1 MKASHRSNLSS
12 PQSLDKIQNS
22 DIQHLYI
29 KKPRLQKQNSKKE
42 YTASNTQTTVRKSVT
57 QDAQTVRK
65 SDASNGYNMDI
76 LIRQVPSK
84 QNLLAEQPSAQ
95 EANSS
100 QEDNES
106 ALDGMNEAR
115 RICGIGLREQEDLEL
130 PN

>member
-12 PQSLDKIQNS
+12 PQSPDKIQNS

-29 KKPRLQKQNSKKE
+29 AKPRLQKQNSKKE
-42 YTASNTQTTVRKSVT
+42 SAAYTTQTTVRNMT
-57 QDAQTVRK
+57 QDAMTVRK

-76 LIRQVPSK
+76 QIRKVPSK
-84 QNLLAEQPSAQ
+84 QNLLAEQPSAK

-106 ALDGMNEAR
+106 AIVVMNEEQKV
-115 RICGIGLREQEDLEL
+115 CDIGLSDREELQL